1 MLQRIQSLWLACSAV
16 MAMLSVRF
24 PVFSGNL
31 PDGAKGKQWVAL
43 NAVQHTGLM
52 ILTVAIAVTAVLT
65 LFLYRQRKLQL
76 RLTAVN
82 WVGSLALIAGYH
94 HESRKFIEGNFNL
107 YALTILA
114 VPVLLLLAIRGIYKD
129 EQLVKNADKLR

>member
-16 MAMLSVRF
+16 LALLSVRF

-31 PDGAKGKQWVAL
+31 PDGATGKQWVAL
-43 NAVQHTGLM
+43 NAV
-52 ILTVAIAVTAVLT
+52 
-65 LFLYRQRKLQL
+65 
-76 RLTAVN
+76 
-82 WVGSLALIAGYH
+82 
-94 HESRKFIEGNFNL
+94 L

-114 VPVLLLLAIRGIYKD
+114 LPVLLLLAIRGIYKD